1 MVDSTNLPEVDIN
14 QIATDLNGKMD
25 KDGVNATASVCI
37 ESYHDEN
44 GNWYRVYSDGW
55 CEQGGTSSFS
65 AVSEKQIDVAFLKEF
80 SDTNYVVSPTI
91 ITNTNSN
98 IYTFIGI
105 YGKATTTARIVINVY
120 NNSATQ
126 IVGCNWEAK
135 GYIR

>member
-37 ESYHDEN
+37 ESWHDEN

-55 CEQGGTSSFS
+55 CEQGGFYGGTISQSSYTIPLLKAYANANYTLNITAEQTTDVTGCTDMTSKQRTTTSFIAMNGGSSFTGG
-65 AVSEKQIDVAFLKEF
+65 FM
-80 SDTNYVVSPTI
+80 
-91 ITNTNSN
+91 
-98 IYTFIGI
+98 
-105 YGKATTTARIVINVY
+105 
-120 NNSATQ
+120 
-126 IVGCNWEAK
+126 WEAK